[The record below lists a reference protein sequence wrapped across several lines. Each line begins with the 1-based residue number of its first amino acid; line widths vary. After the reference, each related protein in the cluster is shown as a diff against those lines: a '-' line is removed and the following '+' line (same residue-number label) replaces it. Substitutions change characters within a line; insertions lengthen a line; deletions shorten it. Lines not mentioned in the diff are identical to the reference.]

1 MNLKL
6 NKLPPPNEIV
16 KIPGYRS
23 ISLLP
28 QTYTWRKRVVCWIV
42 WRAPLVRYIARFLV
56 GVSCS
61 PYRQIVVDIDPKK
74 QQRAM
79 DYLEGVDSAEADDK
93 NPDIREKLS
102 I

>member
-1 MNLKL
+1 
-6 NKLPPPNEIV
+6 
-16 KIPGYRS
+16 
-23 ISLLP
+23 
-28 QTYTWRKRVVCWIV
+28 
-42 WRAPLVRYIARFLV
+42 
-56 GVSCS
+56 
-61 PYRQIVVDIDPKK
+61 VDIDPKK